1 MGICTLGRYTVN
13 MDIMIGRGGFGVV
26 YSGTDERK
34 KEKVAV
40 KQVKI
45 NKDEDGYMAM
55 QEIKHFDRLP
65 EHPNLIRLL
74 DFHYKDRS
82 FWMVMDFCVV
92 GDLDVYVCENNPD
105 IDEIL
110 RLMFQCAC
118 AIAHMHSASPPVVH
132 RDIKPAN
139 VLLFR
144 ESTLSRITTSHI
156 FIINIYR
163 LIY

>member
-1 MGICTLGRYTVN
+1 MATFKFGHYAVNTSVILGV
-13 MDIMIGRGGFGVV
+13 GGFGIV
-26 YSGTDERK
+26 YSGIDEATAK
-34 KEKVAV
+34 KVAI

-45 NKDEDGYMAM
+45 NKDKDGYMAM

-65 EHPNLIRLL
+65 GHPNLVQLL
-74 DFHYKDRS
+74 DFHYKDKS
-82 FWMVMDFCVV
+82 FWMVMDFSDV
-92 GDLDVYVCENNPD
+92 GDLDFYVCQKNPNF
-105 IDEIL
+105 DEKL

-144 ESTLSRITTSHI
+144 ESRYIK
-156 FIINIYR
+156 
-163 LIY
+163 